1 MYEGRETALCSIMWQ
16 CSIVRRCRVCGSRL
30 GAVGDEL
37 GSGQRLEGGGE
48 RDQGATVTPTDDT
61 QWQFNSAGGQTH
73 ETINVANGVLLHPS
87 DWQWP

>member
-1 MYEGRETALCSIMWQ
+1 MSL
-16 CSIVRRCRVCGSRL
+16 VPGSAWKAEASVTR
-30 GAVGDEL
+30 
-37 GSGQRLEGGGE
+37 
-48 RDQGATVTPTDDT
+48 ATVTPTDDT